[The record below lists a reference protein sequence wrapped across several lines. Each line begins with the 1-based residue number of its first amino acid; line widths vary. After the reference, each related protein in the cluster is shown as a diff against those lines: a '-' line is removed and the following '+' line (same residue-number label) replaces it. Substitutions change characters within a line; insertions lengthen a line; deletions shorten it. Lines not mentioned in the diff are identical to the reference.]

1 MTDIIQYAT
10 RNAFDTV
17 LHVGDFAYD
26 FEDLFSV
33 TGNTFMNLAQGYQ
46 TIKPVAVAEGNH
58 VRPRPARAAQLRPVT
73 TPDDPLPN
81 RRRARSARP
90 CPILLGRMARAITLP
105 STRLASTVRSSALS
119 CRNCPLATLTADPF
133 ARPTTP
139 TPTGVS
145 LNSNTGNNRFYSFDD
160 GLTHFLVFSAEAYV
174 YARDAAFLANQLAFM
189 KADLAAVNRSAT
201 PWVVALVHKDWTMGA
216 EGAF

>member
-1 MTDIIQYAT
+1 M
-10 RNAFDTV
+10 
-17 LHVGDFAYD
+17 
-26 FEDLFSV
+26 
-33 TGNTFMNLAQGYQ
+33 
-46 TIKPVAVAEGNH
+46 
-58 VRPRPARAAQLRPVT
+58 
-73 TPDDPLPN
+73 
-81 RRRARSARP
+81 
-90 CPILLGRMARAITLP
+90 
-105 STRLASTVRSSALS
+105 
-119 CRNCPLATLTADPF
+119 ATLTADPF
-133 ARPTTP
+133 VHPTTP

-216 EGAF
+216 EGAFYCARRCGARCARLCDPNAPARAPRP